1 MASALNQGFRFE
13 DYDPRDIIAHPF
25 WKESNAGS
33 WSRGF
38 VSELRR
44 TYADNDEAIRALR
57 LRRRLH
63 ISSLL
68 VILTGTIC
76 SSPHLLLLPLEHL
89 FSFTDSIFSLSF
101 CVFFP
106 FPPLLHSFNHSLSSF
121 PHTSRPSASS
131 WLSFI
136 RPEPHFLQSA
146 YSGRPFSLQM
156 PAFVESKRL
165 FKINF
170 HDYLLCFFFPIPHS
184 FMCILINSLCT
195 SFSDK
200 ENRFSCSQK
209 IGSRTYLYE
218 QHRRQSGG
226 ALNNSLS

>member
-1 MASALNQGFRFE
+1 MKSGFCQWAPTDLCGHWWSYKSVNGPKETKYFLIVGHLCHT
-13 DYDPRDIIAHPF
+13 YRDH
-25 WKESNAGS
+25 
-33 WSRGF
+33 
-38 VSELRR
+38 
-44 TYADNDEAIRALR
+44 
-57 LRRRLH
+57 
-63 ISSLL
+63 
-68 VILTGTIC
+68 C
-76 SSPHLLLLPLEHL
+76 SSPHLLLWRLEHL
-89 FSFTDSIFSLSF
+89 FSFTDSQFSVWLFVFSF
-101 CVFFP
+101 LP
-106 FPPLLHSFNHSLSSF
+106 PPLLHSFNHSLSSF

-170 HDYLLCFFFPIPHS
+170 HDYLLCFFFPILHS
-184 FMCILINSLCT
+184 FMCILTHSLCT

-200 ENRFSCSQK
+200 ENRFSSSQK

-218 QHRRQSGG
+218 QHSQQSVG

>member
-1 MASALNQGFRFE
+1 MKSGFCQWAPTDLCGHWRS
-13 DYDPRDIIAHPF
+13 YKSVNAP
-25 WKESNAGS
+25 KETEYFLIYFLVGQ
-33 WSRGF
+33 
-38 VSELRR
+38 
-44 TYADNDEAIRALR
+44 TY
-57 LRRRLH
+57 
-63 ISSLL
+63 SQ
-68 VILTGTIC
+68 
-76 SSPHLLLLPLEHL
+76 HL
-89 FSFTDSIFSLSF
+89 FLTSSYYVLSTSFPSPTQFSVWLFVFSFLS
-101 CVFFP
+101 
-106 FPPLLHSFNHSLSSF
+106 PPLLPSFNHFLSSF
-121 PHTSRPSASS
+121 PHTSRSSASS

-170 HDYLLCFFFPIPHS
+170 HDYLLCFFFPILHS

-200 ENRFSCSQK
+200 ENRFSSSQK

-218 QHRRQSGG
+218 QHSRQSDG

>member
-1 MASALNQGFRFE
+1 MDF
-13 DYDPRDIIAHPF
+13 
-25 WKESNAGS
+25 
-33 WSRGF
+33 
-38 VSELRR
+38 
-44 TYADNDEAIRALR
+44 DEATRALT
-57 LRRRLH
+57 LRRRPNV
-63 ISSLL
+63 SSLL
-68 VILTGTIC
+68 VMLPVNIC
-76 SSPHLLLLPLEHL
+76 SCPHLLLLPLENL
-89 FSFTDSIFSLSF
+89 FSFPDSQFSVWLF
-101 CVFFP
+101 GF
-106 FPPLLHSFNHSLSSF
+106 LLHSFNHSLSSF

-146 YSGRPFSLQM
+146 YSGRPFSVQM

-170 HDYLLCFFFPIPHS
+170 HDYLLCFFFPILQS

-209 IGSRTYLYE
+209 IGSRSYLYE
-218 QHRRQSGG
+218 QHSRQSGG